1 MSTSSDDETLEACHV
16 RRIELNLELESR
28 RFQSYWESHGGG
40 GGIGF
45 PGIPVLGETCCK
57 FILSLVEN
65 AKLGQVNNKSTSGG
79 TTYIHPEWQHKTK

>member
-40 GGIGF
+40 GGEKDSPGF
-45 PGIPVLGETCCK
+45 R
-57 FILSLVEN
+57 FLVN
-65 AKLGQVNNKSTSGG
+65 FFFNLFYVWSKTPNLAKLTIN
-79 TTYIHPEWQHKTK
+79 QHKESQHRTK